1 MSTVIDERLQ
11 NFDFEAALSN
21 KLPSTV
27 KRAQVDGPLLS
38 DLLALEYTNLGVGTI
53 EAEVTLQ
60 AQHCRCSPLGYIL
73 HGGAS
78 LAIAENIAGF
88 GSSLLCHVLG
98 YNNLTPVGVSVTANH
113 ISMALYHERLRIKAT
128 AIQQGHTLHVWNID
142 LLHSSNGSLVS
153 SVRVTNALIEP
164 RQPRPKESQAQ
175 SQR

>member
-78 LAIAENIAGF
+78 LAIAENIAGLVQ
-88 GSSLLCHVLG
+88 GCS
-98 YNNLTPVGVSVTANH
+98 
-113 ISMALYHERLRIKAT
+113 AT
-128 AIQQGHTLHVWNID
+128 
-142 LLHSSNGSLVS
+142 S
-153 SVRVTNALIEP
+153 
-164 RQPRPKESQAQ
+164 
-175 SQR
+175 